1 MLSPV
6 ELENKKMYAKG
17 RKYHKL
23 DVDEYLELVY
33 ANYKELFNE
42 NEELKKPLLGDFPG
56 GQWVRLCTCAAGNR
70 TATCGW
76 GTQILHVTRPKT
88 GKQKARSRLVY
99 PGLWEDCEKR
109 HHGAGKRRP

>member
-42 NEELKKPLLGDFPG
+42 NEELKK
-56 GQWVRLCTCAAGNR
+56 
-70 TATCGW
+70 
-76 GTQILHVTRPKT
+76 QIKT
-88 GKQKARSRLVY
+88 LTEGIQYYRSIESTMQKA
-99 PGLWEDCEKR
+99 
-109 HHGAGKRRP
+109 